1 MHARPH
7 RRHGIL
13 GTIALMAVLAVG
25 MTLLAWP
32 RVSNLRARGRMD
44 QAIKVV
50 DDLHAGSSE
59 VTGEGHVDLD
69 AAWQYLSQYNQDVRD
84 GRVPQVNDPW
94 GFSTSSAGFPAT
106 ELPDGLVGSIRIPA
120 MDVSLPLYLGSTEQN
135 MLKGATVMYASS
147 APLGETDSNCVVAA
161 HRGFSSG
168 YMFNYIERLMVGDHV
183 YISTPWQ
190 NLDYVVTAFK
200 VVDPDDVE
208 SVRIQPGRDMVT
220 LLTCHPHPQHTHRL
234 LVYCDRAGTRAADAA
249 SSSGSPQATEGSSAS
264 STVPKTPDE
273 TTILGMDVLQFQ
285 DVATNVGLAAGAVLM
300 VVLVVRLSKATGKRR
315 RG

>member
-1 MHARPH
+1 MV
-7 RRHGIL
+7 
-13 GTIALMAVLAVG
+13 GTIALMVVLAVG
-25 MTLLAWP
+25 MALLALP
-32 RVSNLRARGRMD
+32 RLLNLRAQTEMD
-44 QAIKVV
+44 QSIKVV
-50 DDLHAGSSE
+50 EDLRADSSAMQGRSD
-59 VTGEGHVDLD
+59 VNLD

-84 GRVPQVNDPW
+84 GEVPQVNDPW

-120 MDVSLPLYLGSTEQN
+120 MDVNLPLYLGSTEQN
-135 MLKGATVMYASS
+135 MLKGATVMYGSS

-161 HRGFSSG
+161 HRGFSNG
-168 YMFNYIERLMVGDHV
+168 YMFNYIERLEVGDHV

-190 NLDYVVTAFK
+190 DLDYVVTAFK

-234 LVYCDRAGTRAADAA
+234 LVYCDREGTSAADAA
-249 SSSGSPQATEGSSAS
+249 SASGSPQKTEGSSAS
-264 STVPKTPDE
+264 ATVPKTPDE

-285 DVATNVGLAAGAVLM
+285 DVATNVGLAVGAVLM
-300 VVLVVRLSKATGKRR
+300 VVLVVRLARAIGERR